1 MRDTVERRLSIV
13 AALCKRH
20 SDTIGNLA
28 AEYGVSDRTMR
39 TDIAS
44 LSYSFPI
51 YTQQGNGGGVFMDG
65 GYTLGREYLTQ
76 EQENL
81 LVKLS
86 RTLGVREAEII
97 ETIIHEFARPRSKKE
112 KMK

>member
-20 SDTIGNLA
+20 SDTICNLA
-28 AEYGVSDRTMR
+28 AEYGVSDRTIR

-51 YTQQGNGGGVFMDG
+51 YTQQGNGGGVFVDS

-86 RTLGVREAEII
+86 RTLSGQDAEILK
-97 ETIIHEFARPRSKKE
+97 TILGEFTRPWNKKE
-112 KMK
+112 DTR